1 MCFDKHANETSIF
14 VSVHMGIKKKL
25 AIDTNS
31 FENKSN
37 FESQNKNE
45 ISNENNNSDNNTT
58 STQQQQQQQQLYQR

>member
-1 MCFDKHANETSIF
+1 
-14 VSVHMGIKKKL
+14 MGIKKKL

-31 FENKSN
+31 FENNSN